1 MQGLNTTP
9 VHGHTALFG
18 VYGMLGIGLMLFCLR
33 AMNQDREW
41 KTPMLAWGF
50 WGLNIGLALMV
61 LISLLPVGILQTLA
75 SIEHGLWMARSAEFM
90 QQPHM
95 QVLRWLRVP
104 GDTIFAGGMAAIILF
119 VAGLTGGWSLGRS
132 SRVTAEEDTD
142 SDEAVELENA
152 EKPELAYARA
162 H

>member
-1 MQGLNTTP
+1 
-9 VHGHTALFG
+9 
-18 VYGMLGIGLMLFCLR
+18 
-33 AMNQDREW
+33 
-41 KTPMLAWGF
+41 
-50 WGLNIGLALMV
+50 
-61 LISLLPVGILQTLA
+61 
-75 SIEHGLWMARSAEFM
+75 MARSAEFM